1 MPRTSRY
8 TFHWPAIL
16 LLSNLWQNGIKIIN
30 QSLEDLKFYIA
41 SMGIVCM
48 AAQKS
53 YPVVEYA
60 YLIHAL
66 APASSVLAGM
76 YYQLAKFQ
84 L

>member
-1 MPRTSRY
+1 
-8 TFHWPAIL
+8 
-16 LLSNLWQNGIKIIN
+16 
-30 QSLEDLKFYIA
+30 
-41 SMGIVCM
+41 MGIVCM

-60 YLIHAL
+60 YHIHAL